1 MRTHGSGAVQAVYSA
16 AMTFN
21 ENARLDSSRVK
32 RGRGGA
38 GVAVGGGTLLIL
50 FLVSQLLGVD
60 LTGLAPATDP
70 GAGSGEESTI
80 EGCERG
86 ADANENVDCRMVG
99 AYNSLDDYWA
109 DAFPR
114 MGGQYASPG
123 MSLESGTWQ
132 TGCGR
137 ASSAMG
143 PFYCPPDQS
152 IYVDTAFFGVLTSQL
167 GADGGPLA
175 EMYVVAHEWGHH
187 IQNLSGTMDR
197 LDRTQTGPTSDGV
210 RLELQADCLAG
221 AWAQNAAST
230 VDADGVPFLQPFTEQ
245 QLATAMDAAAAVGD
259 DHIQSSGGGSVNP
272 EQWTHGSS
280 QSRQRWF
287 LQGYE
292 NGPGACDTFAAG
304 ADL

>member
-1 MRTHGSGAVQAVYSA
+1 
-16 AMTFN
+16 MTFN
-21 ENARLDSSRVK
+21 DDARLDSSKVR
-32 RGRGGA
+32 RGGRGGT
-38 GVAVGGGTLLIL
+38 GVAVGGGTLLVL

-70 GAGSGEESTI
+70 GAGSGSGDSTV
-80 EGCERG
+80 ENCETG
-86 ADANENVDCRMVG
+86 ADANANVDCRMVG
-99 AYNSLDDYWA
+99 AYTSLDDYWA
-109 DAFPR
+109 EAFPDL
-114 MGGQYASPG
+114 GGQYASPG
-123 MSLESGTWQ
+123 MYLESGTWQ
-132 TGCGR
+132 TGCGT

-152 IYVDTAFFGVLTSQL
+152 IYVDTSFFEVLTGQL

-187 IQNLSGTMDR
+187 LQNLGGIMDR
-197 LDRTQTGPTSDGV
+197 IDRQDTGPTSDGV
-210 RLELQADCLAG
+210 RLELQADCFAG
-221 AWAQNAAST
+221 AWAQNAQST
-230 VDADGVPFLQPFTEQ
+230 QDAEGTTLLEPFTEE
-245 QLATAMDAAAAVGD
+245 QLASAMDAAATVGD
-259 DHIQSSGGGSVNP
+259 DHIQSSQGGSVNP

-280 QSRQRWF
+280 ESRQKWF